1 MCVIVEG
8 TPQGRPM
15 AGEVVATSGTRSARA
30 IPPNVRWSTKRSWGP
45 SSSKSNVACRCFS
58 AGASGASTSSWPLMP
73 RWMIRAWR
81 WASGACRTSQRY
93 LPRRSAA
100 STALPVTRA
109 ARSAGPGRCRRATR
123 LPRNCAAPRRRPT
136 TWSCSPRRTTSTSGS
151 SGIRGVGGLGARG
164 RGGPDQGGLGAPA
177 QLGPGDL
184 GGLLLRLLL
193 AAADTLAENLVA
205 HDRAGGEDLLVVGAL
220 LGDAV
225 LRDAERGRGGELLQA
240 RLPVQARTEAGRAA
254 HQRVQQ
260 VVHEGRGR
268 RQPGGEVDGPDD
280 RL

>member
-1 MCVIVEG
+1 MWVIVEG
-8 TPQGRPM
+8 TPHGRPV
-15 AGEVVATSGTRSARA
+15 AGEAVATSGTRSARA

-123 LPRNCAAPRRRPT
+123 LPRNCADPRRRPT

-164 RGGPDQGGLGAPA
+164 RRGRGGRRQGGLGAPA

-184 GGLLLRLLL
+184 GRLLLRLLL
-193 AAADTLAENLVA
+193 AAAHALAEHLVTD
-205 HDRAGGEDLLVVGAL
+205 DRTGGEDLLVVGPL

-225 LRDAERGRGGELLQA
+225 LRDTERGRGGELLQA
-240 RLPVQARTEAGRAA
+240 RLPVQAGAEAGRAA
-254 HQRVQQ
+254 HQRVEQ
-260 VVHEGRGR
+260 VVHE
-268 RQPGGEVDGPDD
+268 
-280 RL
+280 